1 MMWKALGIVGIPAAR
16 GSSPYTPYLTYT
28 SSFQIRYFCSH
39 FWRRKLKPRDVS
51 VLKVTYH
58 VGGTRFEPRSSSSC
72 LMAQTV
78 KHLLTMWETWGRSLG
93 REDPLRRKWQPTPV
107 LLPGKSHG
115 WRSLVGYSPWVAKS
129 RLSGFTFTLTSSS
142 KPVHSPPVST
152 GCIRKPLSSPVLPAL
167 SAPVTDHHDML
178 RSHRSSPAQ
187 LSCRAELLRKPTTPH
202 TREPL
207 NSLLSLG
214 RGGVKPTRWHLPKV
228 FFNQEAIDSPFPHCI
243 RFLFIQPPGSAAL
256 CCCWGLVAKLLSTAV
271 QESEEWIRVGLPRQ
285 PHPFPPQTPK
295 TLLKQQQQSPELLC
309 WVVPLHPC
317 SYPPGKHQYVLLNVA

>member
-1 MMWKALGIVGIPAAR
+1 M
-16 GSSPYTPYLTYT
+16 
-28 SSFQIRYFCSH
+28 
-39 FWRRKLKPRDVS
+39 
-51 VLKVTYH
+51 
-58 VGGTRFEPRSSSSC
+58 
-72 LMAQTV
+72 
-78 KHLLTMWETWGRSLG
+78 
-93 REDPLRRKWQPTPV
+93 
-107 LLPGKSHG
+107 
-115 WRSLVGYSPWVAKS
+115 
-129 RLSGFTFTLTSSS
+129 
-142 KPVHSPPVST
+142 
-152 GCIRKPLSSPVLPAL
+152 LPAL
-167 SAPVTDHHDML
+167 SAPVTDHRDTL

-256 CCCWGLVAKLLSTAV
+256 RCWGLVAKLLSTAA

-317 SYPPGKHQYVLLNVA
+317 SYPPGKHQYILLIVAQGAFLWNFLHLPLQRFITLCPEPLSFPHLTRSENQHLGYYWTVLLNEVNNLKVKIILTLSLELMLWKAVIQFLHFMANRWGKSGNSDRFYFPGLWNHCRQWLQP